1 MLLLWGV
8 RQLAAPDQL
17 ASWTEWVGSITLSS
31 TIRACTSLITLSD
44 FNFKKKKLM
53 KYVGVFKTQVANTS
67 IFFMQKF
74 PLLGLL
80 TSISGHQLA

>member
-17 ASWTEWVGSITLSS
+17 ASWTESVGSITLSS

-44 FNFKKKKLM
+44 FNFLKK
-53 KYVGVFKTQVANTS
+53 N
-67 IFFMQKF
+67 
-74 PLLGLL
+74 
-80 TSISGHQLA
+80 